1 MNNDYTLVRNKN
13 FFRYMTL
20 KKIKASTWLK
30 DSVTFKSDD
39 RITLIDFACE
49 RDLSGFE
56 RTLMSYRAL
65 QIPCRVLHVLLH
77 YFLLTNYAWMLCEGF
92 YLHTLLVS
100 AFTSEHKLVNW
111 LMGLGWPV
119 PAVIVTLYTILRACS
134 SNPEDT
140 EQ

>member
-1 MNNDYTLVRNKN
+1 MWGRGLPAPSGNIVVLYLNLMVQFCSDSSQANDLTDFEKAFMNC
-13 FFRYMTL
+13 
-20 KKIKASTWLK
+20 I
-30 DSVTFKSDD
+30 
-39 RITLIDFACE
+39 
-49 RDLSGFE
+49 
-56 RTLMSYRAL
+56 L
-65 QIPCRVLHVLLH
+65 QIPCRVLHVVLH

-119 PAVIVTLYTILRACS
+119 PAVIVTLYTSLRAS
-134 SNPEDT
+134 SDDPADT